1 MLDQYRPI
9 LFACSLIVALWA
21 VAITSN
27 PSFPDFLHLIML
39 IAGAAW
45 LVFGGIISNKER
57 RFVAA
62 IFLLA
67 TAIAPFIFYSELY
80 YIQQNNK
87 DIDPA
92 VFEANFKHAVV
103 IYNMLRYFLLACSF
117 LVIMLRL
124 GRAIK
129 NFAQDRPE

>member
-27 PSFPDFLHLIML
+27 PSFPEPLHLSML

-80 YIQQNNK
+80 YIQQNNQ
-87 DIDPA
+87 DIDPT

-103 IYNMLRYFLLACSF
+103 IYNMLRYFLLGCSF

>member
-27 PSFPDFLHLIML
+27 PSFPDPLHLSLL

-67 TAIAPFIFYSELY
+67 
-80 YIQQNNK
+80 
-87 DIDPA
+87 
-92 VFEANFKHAVV
+92 FKKSLKAKCLSTS
-103 IYNMLRYFLLACSF
+103 NLLLISNIC
-117 LVIMLRL
+117 I
-124 GRAIK
+124 
-129 NFAQDRPE
+129 